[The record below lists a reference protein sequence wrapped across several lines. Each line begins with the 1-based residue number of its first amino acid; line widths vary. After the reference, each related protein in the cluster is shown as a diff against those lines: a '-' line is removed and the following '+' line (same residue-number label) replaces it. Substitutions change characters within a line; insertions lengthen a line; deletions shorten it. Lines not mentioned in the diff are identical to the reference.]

1 MFFSR
6 KKREKGSVLLLV
18 ILIISCFSLVIT
30 WCLSYQIDLGKLGQR
45 RREQMRAFYV
55 ADIGIQRVIHW
66 FNHPEEYTPDNEL
79 FKKDLT
85 TQSYKDS
92 SGQSIFTRT
101 VSVPSG
107 LLPIVVDANNSYFG
121 ELTQLTLLPPDP
133 ASDPGGIE
141 CIVKV
146 QSTGKALVGPP
157 KTIMVYLDTAMS
169 FNVECP
175 AAIVSE
181 QNAAWGGQFNIH
193 WGEIW
198 TKTNANLPNL
208 SHTRTAFKN
217 DKWLKLKTEA
227 FVMMENGNYADGTN
241 NGSNPP
247 LPSTALNYY
256 QPWLFEPNPNQ
267 NMKNIYQKQTVTAP
281 DASDPFYFPQFDY
294 QKYKDYAIQR
304 GKYYIA
310 IDDNNLIR
318 DGQTI
323 SVNQFES
330 EITTSD
336 PDNGPYEFIFVDNPN
351 QQNPD
356 IYPST
361 PMVTLQLSGS
371 GPHSKGV
378 LYIAN
383 NVKLGGSGSTPDVTN
398 AADPDNNVQ
407 TLVKVR
413 HQGLFYTSGQYD
425 QSGQN
430 TIYGSC
436 VAKGGFGSGGCPE
449 VWYDYRLKY
458 GTLMT
463 VSSNVKRVLWK
474 TY

>member
-1 MFFSR
+1 MSGQR
-6 KKREKGSVLLLV
+6 KKREKGAVIMLAIVVVSVLSLCLV
-18 ILIISCFSLVIT
+18 WFM
-30 WCLSYQIDLGKLGQR
+30 SYQMDLGKMGNR

-55 ADIGIQRVIHW
+55 ADIGIQRVVHW
-66 FNHPEEYTPDNEL
+66 FNHPEEYTPNTTL
-79 FKKDLT
+79 FTKFEDT
-85 TQSYKDS
+85 EAYFDASDQSR
-92 SGQSIFTRT
+92 FTST
-101 VSVPSG
+101 VNVPSG
-107 LLPIVVDANNSYFG
+107 LLPVVYDANNSYFG
-121 ELTQLTLLPPDP
+121 KLTNLMLLPPD
-133 ASDPGGIE
+133 ASADPIP

-146 QSTGKALVGPP
+146 QSIGEARNGPP
-157 KTIMVYLDTAMS
+157 KTIMVYLNSAQT

-181 QNAAWGGQFNIH
+181 QNAMWGGQFNIH
-193 WGEIW
+193 WGEVW
-198 TKTNANLPNL
+198 AKTNANLPNL
-208 SHTRTAFKN
+208 AHVRTAFKN

-227 FVMMENGNYADGTN
+227 YVMHKDNKDTLVYADGTN
-241 NGSNPP
+241 NGSKTP
-247 LPSTALNYY
+247 LPPTALNYY
-256 QPWLFEPNPNQ
+256 QPWLNAPSPYDSLKE
-267 NMKNIYQKQTVTAP
+267 IYQHQTIT
-281 DASDPFYFPQFDY
+281 FPQFDY
-294 QKYKDYAIQR
+294 QKYKDYAILK

-310 IDDNNLIR
+310 VDDNSLIR

-330 EITTSD
+330 EITTLD
-336 PDNGPYEFIFVDNPN
+336 PDNGPYEFIFVDNPS

-361 PMVTLQLSGS
+361 PMVTLQLSGN

-383 NVKLGGSGSTPDVTN
+383 NVKISGSGSTPDVTN
-398 AADPDNNVQ
+398 AVDPDNNIQ
-407 TLVKVR
+407 TLVQVR
-413 HQGLFYTSGQYD
+413 HQGLFYTSGIYD
-425 QSGQN
+425 QTGQN

-436 VAKGGFGSGGCPE
+436 VAKRGFGSGGCPE

-463 VSSNVKRVLWK
+463 TGSNVRRVLWK